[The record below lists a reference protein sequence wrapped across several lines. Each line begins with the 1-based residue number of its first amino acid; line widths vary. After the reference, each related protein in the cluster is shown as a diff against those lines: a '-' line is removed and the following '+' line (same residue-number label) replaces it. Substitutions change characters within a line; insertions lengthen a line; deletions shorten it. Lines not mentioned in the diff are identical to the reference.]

1 MAKLGLL
8 AGSGDLPEKIIQ
20 ACLKQDK
27 LIHVIAFHNQTPQS
41 FIQNLPETITHDWVH
56 IGAVGEI
63 LKLLKQQDVTD
74 IAFAGAM
81 KRPSWSEL
89 KLDWVG
95 LKWLKKIG
103 WKSIQGD
110 NGLLSSVVTL
120 LESEGFKIIHISQI
134 LDNLLAP
141 EGVLGKIQPTKEDWV
156 DINRGI
162 EVLKTLG
169 PCDVGQ
175 SIIVQEG
182 LVLGIEAIEGTEALI
197 ARCDLLRRS
206 GKDGVLIKIAKPQQ
220 SRLVD
225 LPTIG
230 ESTIKQALNLS
241 GIAVQAE
248 ATQILNMIDT
258 IEQANQAGVFIV
270 GVKIES

>member
-41 FIQNLPETITHDWVH
+41 FIQNLPETIAHDWVH

-95 LKWLKKIG
+95 LKWLKKMI
-103 WKSIQGD
+103 WLIY
-110 NGLLSSVVTL
+110 
-120 LESEGFKIIHISQI
+120 
-134 LDNLLAP
+134 P
-141 EGVLGKIQPTKEDWV
+141 EP
-156 DINRGI
+156 
-162 EVLKTLG
+162 
-169 PCDVGQ
+169 PC
-175 SIIVQEG
+175 I
-182 LVLGIEAIEGTEALI
+182 
-197 ARCDLLRRS
+197 
-206 GKDGVLIKIAKPQQ
+206 
-220 SRLVD
+220 
-225 LPTIG
+225 
-230 ESTIKQALNLS
+230 
-241 GIAVQAE
+241 
-248 ATQILNMIDT
+248 
-258 IEQANQAGVFIV
+258 
-270 GVKIES
+270 